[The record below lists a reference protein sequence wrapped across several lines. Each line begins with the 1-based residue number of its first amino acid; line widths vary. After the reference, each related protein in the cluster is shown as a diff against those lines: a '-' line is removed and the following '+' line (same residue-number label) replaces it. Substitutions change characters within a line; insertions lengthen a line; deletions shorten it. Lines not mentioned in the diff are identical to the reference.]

1 MADFEWNFGWNYFCA
16 TKFICRQ
23 MENANVRE
31 EKRRERKETEEEREE
46 KRDEKRGNQLKIGR
60 EKEREAIT
68 T

>member
-1 MADFEWNFGWNYFCA
+1 
-16 TKFICRQ
+16 

>member
-1 MADFEWNFGWNYFCA
+1 
-16 TKFICRQ
+16 
-23 MENANVRE
+23 MELWMKLLLRHKIYLSSNGECECERRE
-31 EKRRERKETEEEREE
+31 ERREKGDRARERR